1 MPHNAQAP
9 RSGAHAGAMKITI
22 DTEAKTLECQSGDAA
37 PTRLPL
43 YSPEAFRLVSE
54 VWLKQEWN
62 QLHWQSFSWL
72 GFQLWQLPEDVL
84 RLQEVVASV
93 RPDVIIET
101 GVNRGGSAV
110 FFASLCRALGRGRV
124 ISIDIHV
131 PPEVREAV
139 AVCPLGDLITLIEG
153 DSAAPAVVERVR
165 RSVGPGQTV
174 LVFLDSDHSR
184 EHVRRELDAYGPLV
198 TPGSYI
204 VATDGVMQQ
213 LADTPLGQ
221 AHWRD
226 DNPAAAARAYA
237 AEHPE
242 FALRRPIALYN
253 DALAAPN
260 LTYWPDAWL
269 YRLHPPPN

>member
-1 MPHNAQAP
+1 
-9 RSGAHAGAMKITI
+9 MKITI
-22 DTEAKTLECQSGDAA
+22 DTEAQTLEYQCGEAA
-37 PTRLPL
+37 PALLPL
-43 YSPEAFRLVSE
+43 YSRKAFQMVSE

-84 RLQEVVASV
+84 RLQEVIASV
-93 RPDVIIET
+93 RPDVIVET
-101 GVNRGGSAV
+101 GVNQGGSAV

-124 ISIDIHV
+124 VSIDIHI
-131 PPEVREAV
+131 PPEVRQAV
-139 AVCPLGDLITLIEG
+139 DACPLGDLITLIEG
-153 DSAAPAVVERVR
+153 DSVSPAVVERVR

-184 EHVRRELDAYGPLV
+184 AHVRRELDAYGPLV

-213 LADTPLGQ
+213 LADTPLGH

-226 DNPAAAARAYA
+226 DNPAAAARDYA

-242 FALRRPIALYN
+242 FALRRPTTLYN
-253 DALAAPN
+253 DALSSPE

-269 YRLHPPPN
+269 YHLPLS

>member
-1 MPHNAQAP
+1 
-9 RSGAHAGAMKITI
+9 MKITI
-22 DTEAKTLECQSGDAA
+22 DTEAKTLECHSGEGA

-62 QLHWQSFSWL
+62 QQHWQSFSWL

-124 ISIDIHV
+124 ISIDIRI
-131 PPEVREAV
+131 PSELREAV
-139 AVCPLGDLITLIEG
+139 DASPLGDLITLIEG
-153 DSAAPAVVERVR
+153 DSASQAVVDRVR
-165 RSVGPGQTV
+165 GSVGPGQTV
-174 LVFLDSDHSR
+174 FVFLDSDHSR
-184 EHVRRELDAYGPLV
+184 AHVRRELDAYGPLV

-204 VATDGVMQQ
+204 VATDGVMQH
-213 LADTPLGQ
+213 LADTPGGQ
-221 AHWRD
+221 VHWRD

-242 FALRRPIALYN
+242 FALRRPTALYN
-253 DALAAPN
+253 DAFVDEA

-269 YRLHPPPN
+269 YRLHPATD